1 MTFANQRSCV
11 VGVIAG
17 ALAVVPAGSAAA
29 QLPVPAAPVPVSVPA
44 AGGVVP
50 TVVQTAGGL
59 PVVGGV
65 VSGVAGS
72 AGGVITGVQ
81 PAVAGTVGA
90 AVGTVLGGVG
100 APGAPGAP
108 GTPGGGSLPADAM
121 DSLLAAALGGA
132 AAGGVYGGDGTVVID
147 AVAPTVRV
155 RVLSRLT
162 QIARTGSLRLE
173 ISSDEAGIVAVAGSV
188 RPGPGTR
195 GHTRHHSRT
204 LIRWPSTILGFRS
217 PGRLQVT
224 IKLTRTARMTLGR
237 SRDASVGVATVAADV
252 RRNQRSAYK
261 RLALRR

>member
-1 MTFANQRSCV
+1 MAFAIQRSCV
-11 VGVIAG
+11 LGVIAG
-17 ALAVVPAGSAAA
+17 ALAVVPAGSATA
-29 QLPVPAAPVPVSVPA
+29 QLPVPAAPVPVPVPA
-44 AGGVVP
+44 PGGVVP

-59 PVVGGV
+59 PIVGGV

-132 AAGGVYGGDGTVVID
+132 AAGGVGGDGTVVID
-147 AVAPTVRV
+147 AVAPTARV

-162 QIARTGSLRLE
+162 QISRTGSLLLE

-195 GHTRHHSRT
+195 GHTRHHSRA

-224 IKLTRTARMTLGR
+224 IKLSRTARTTLGR

>member
-1 MTFANQRSCV
+1 MAFANQRSCV
-11 VGVIAG
+11 LGVIAG
-17 ALAVVPAGSAAA
+17 ALAVVPAGRAAA
-29 QLPVPAAPVPVSVPA
+29 QLPVPAAPVPVPA
-44 AGGVVP
+44 AGGMVP
-50 TVVQTAGGL
+50 TVVQTAGTL

-81 PAVAGTVGA
+81 PAVAGTVG
-90 AVGTVLGGVG
+90 TVLGGG
-100 APGAPGAP
+100 TPGAPGGGGP

-132 AAGGVYGGDGTVVID
+132 AAGGVGGDGSVVID
-147 AVAPTVRV
+147 AVAPTAHV

-188 RPGPGTR
+188 RPGLGTR
-195 GHTRHHSRT
+195 GHTRHHSRK
-204 LIRWPSTILGFRS
+204 LIRWPSTILGFRT

-224 IKLTRTARMTLGR
+224 IKLTRTARTTLGR

-252 RRNQRSAYK
+252 RRNQRSAYT